1 MIIFTGAPMMMMCP
15 TGNLSDALVVVATTD
30 APDGALPPGN
40 TGDARDDVTIEEN
53 DMSDSSGIFPAVHAC
68 LFGGLL
74 A

>member
-1 MIIFTGAPMMMMCP
+1 MMMRP
-15 TGNLSDALVVVATTD
+15 TGNPTDALGVAATMD

-40 TGDARDDVTIEEN
+40 TGDARDDVTIKEN
-53 DMSDSSGIFPAVHAC
+53 DMSDSSGIFPAVQAC

>member
-1 MIIFTGAPMMMMCP
+1 MMMRP
-15 TGNLSDALVVVATTD
+15 TGNPTDALGVAATMD

-40 TGDARDDVTIEEN
+40 TGDARDDVTIKEN
-53 DMSDSSGIFPAVHAC
+53 DMSNSSGIFPAVHAC